1 LLKFSKKRRRDF
13 LLCNIY
19 LKNYHFMSIPK
30 FLKKLFGIK
39 EKQEV
44 PVTIDVARFKQ
55 EEFPLVNKVEE
66 AVAPEATAAAESV
79 VVTPEVT
86 DAVTL
91 QAPEV
96 SEAPVVEAT
105 VESAPKKTAKE
116 IKSKVK
122 KEVTE
127 EAKPKSKPKPKKK

>member
-1 LLKFSKKRRRDF
+1 
-13 LLCNIY
+13 
-19 LKNYHFMSIPK
+19 MSIPK

-39 EKQEV
+39 EEQEV

-66 AVAPEATAAAESV
+66 AAIAEAPVESV
-79 VVTPEVT
+79 VVIPEVT

-91 QAPEV
+91 
-96 SEAPVVEAT
+96 EAPVVHESPV
-105 VESAPKKTAKE
+105 VETPVVSEAPKKTAKE

-122 KEVTE
+122 KEVAE
-127 EAKPKSKPKPKKK
+127 EVKPNSKPKPKPKKK

>member
-1 LLKFSKKRRRDF
+1 
-13 LLCNIY
+13 
-19 LKNYHFMSIPK
+19 MSIPK

-66 AVAPEATAAAESV
+66 AVIVEAPAAESV